1 MRLSSVRQRTPSMAC
16 SVGTVVR
23 LRKNHFMSQEDK
35 KFAVE
40 AAVYMAEDGDEGER
54 FVPFMSGF
62 EIGKHQVETPERLP
76 LVELRNNVFFPKTV
90 SPISIGRSRTRRLVK
105 ELSEDESLVAI
116 VAQRD
121 PKEDVPGVEGLYDVG
136 TLAIVHRVIDMPDGH
151 ITLLVEGIRRIS
163 VVEVVQDDPFFVAR
177 CEDMPEV
184 PLSETIENEVERN
197 AKMHLLAEEAK
208 SYFSEAFPP
217 GVGPVESIARM
228 QNPVML
234 MNFIA
239 MQLNINT
246 RDKQELLAVATLE
259 ERVLGLLQLISMEVM
274 AMELREEIQQRTK
287 ADMEQQQREF
297 ILQQQIRTIQDELGE
312 GDDDDYE
319 KFEAAGKKLKLSKA
333 TREAFNRELQRL
345 RKLNP
350 MAPDYSIQTA
360 YLQLFTELP
369 WGKFT
374 KDNYDLQRAKEVL
387 DEDHF
392 GLEKVKD
399 RILEFL
405 AVLKLKN
412 NLKSPIL
419 CLYGP
424 PGVGKTSL
432 GKSVARALGR
442 KYARISLGGVHDES
456 EIRGHRRTYIG
467 AMPGRIV
474 QNLRKVKSSNP
485 VFILDE
491 IDKLTSS
498 PMGDPASA
506 LLEVLDPE
514 QNTTFHDNYL
524 EVEYD
529 LSHVLFITTAN
540 DISSIP
546 AALRDRMEM
555 IEMTGYLMEEKVAI
569 AQDHLI
575 PKQLEEHG
583 VKPEQFAIGNDLL
596 ERTITEYTRE
606 SGVRKLNQELARM
619 VRHQARFIAGG
630 ETYNAQLTL
639 EDLRAS
645 LGTPRFLKEVYD
657 GSSEI
662 GVAVGMAWTQVG
674 GQILYVES
682 SLSPGKGKL
691 TITGSLGNVMKEST
705 TIALQLIK
713 ARQEELGIAGDM
725 FESHDVHVH
734 VPEGAIPKDGPSAG
748 VTMVTSLV
756 SSYTRKPPKAGI
768 AMTGEITLRGKVLPV
783 GGIKEKILAAKR
795 ASLGHIV
802 LPADNRKDIEEIK
815 EMYISGLE
823 FSYVENVNQLLDI
836 VF

>member
-1 MRLSSVRQRTPSMAC
+1 MA
-16 SVGTVVR
+16 
-23 LRKNHFMSQEDK
+23 QEEK

-40 AAVYMAEDGDEGER
+40 ATVYLAEDGDGGER

-62 EIGKHQVETPERLP
+62 ELGKHQVETPEQLP
-76 LVELRNNVFFPKTV
+76 LVELRNNVFFPQTV
-90 SPISIGRSRTRRLVK
+90 TPISIGRSRTRRLVK
-105 ELSEDESLVAI
+105 ELHEEKSLVAI

-121 PKEDVPGVEGLYDVG
+121 PKEDIPGVDGLYDVG
-136 TLAIVHRVIDMPDGH
+136 TLAVVHRVIEMPDGN
-151 ITLLVEGIRRIS
+151 ITLLVEGVRRLA
-163 VVEVVQDDPFFVAR
+163 VREVVQVEPFFVAR
-177 CEDMPEV
+177 CEDLPELE
-184 PLSETIENEVERN
+184 LSETMDSEMERV
-197 AKMHLLAEEAK
+197 AKLHLLAEEAAR
-208 SYFSEAFPP
+208 YFGETFPAI
-217 GVGPVESIARM
+217 VAPVQSLSRM
-228 QNPVML
+228 QNPTML

-239 MQLNINT
+239 MQLSIGT
-246 RDKQELLAVATLE
+246 RDKQELLAKPSLEARVVA
-259 ERVLGLLQLISMEVM
+259 LLQIISMEMM

-287 ADMEQQQREF
+287 TEMEQQQREF

-312 GDDDDYE
+312 GDEDDYE
-319 KFEAAGKKLKLSKA
+319 KFEAAGKKLKLAKPV
-333 TREAFNRELQRL
+333 REAFNRELQRL

-369 WGKFT
+369 WGKFS
-374 KDNYDLQRAKEVL
+374 KDNYDLQRAKTIL

-432 GKSVARALGR
+432 GKSIARALGR

-491 IDKLTSS
+491 VDKLTSS

-529 LSHVLFITTAN
+529 LSRVLFITTAN
-540 DISSIP
+540 DVSAIP

-569 AQDHLI
+569 ARDHLI

-583 VKPEQFAIGNDLL
+583 VKAEQFAVGDELL
-596 ERTITEYTRE
+596 ERVITEYTRE

-619 VRHQARFIAGG
+619 VRHRARFIAGD
-630 ETYNAQLTL
+630 EPYEPRLTL

-657 GSSEI
+657 GSAVV
-662 GVAVGMAWTQVG
+662 GVSVGMAWTQVG

-682 SLSPGKGKL
+682 SLSPGEGKL
-691 TITGSLGNVMKEST
+691 TMTGSLGNVMKEST

-713 ARQEELGIAGDM
+713 ARQAELGIAAEM
-725 FESHDVHVH
+725 FKSHDVHVH

-748 VTMVTSLV
+748 VTMLTSLV
-756 SSYTRKPPKAGI
+756 SSYTGRPPRSGI

-795 ASLGHIV
+795 ANLSHIV

-815 EMYISGLE
+815 EMYIRGLE
-823 FSYVENVNQLLDI
+823 FSYVEDAKQLLGI